1 MPTALMRLFSLLER
15 FTDGSFLLLCDKLF
29 FLFLPFLN
37 LDAQMKCSLTRYT
50 NFQSDLD
57 EPLEHVRRQLI
68 SERKHAL
75 GRKKLHLC
83 FKHLRQSKKLER
95 RKQKHFKVIIKSI
108 TRSFIM
114 LNTIKENENTSFANI
129 SIPFLIS
136 GCQEKGLYCEHDLC
150 CEHHLRKGMEISA
163 KLVFSFSF
171 IVFNIIKLLVM
182 LFIMKFIAQINIFK

>member
-1 MPTALMRLFSLLER
+1 MSTALMRLFNLLEKV
-15 FTDGSFLLLCDKLF
+15 TDGSFLLLCKTL
-29 FLFLPFLN
+29 LFLN
-37 LDAQMKCSLTRYT
+37 LDAQMKCSQKRYT

-57 EPLEHVRRQLI
+57 QPLERVRGQLI

-75 GRKKLHLC
+75 GRKKLRLR
-83 FKHLRQSKKLER
+83 FKHLRQSKKLEA

-114 LNTIKENENTSFANI
+114 LSTIKENENTSFANI
-129 SIPFLIS
+129 SIPFLRS
-136 GCQEKGLYCEHDLC
+136 GCQERDLYCEHDLC

-163 KLVFSFSF
+163 KLAFSFSF

>member
-1 MPTALMRLFSLLER
+1 MIAFRYVYSVNAFIQPARKSYRWQFFTFMQNVIFLEFGRSDEVFPKTIYQLPIRSWSALG
-15 FTDGSFLLLCDKLF
+15 T
-29 FLFLPFLN
+29 
-37 LDAQMKCSLTRYT
+37 CS
-50 NFQSDLD
+50 
-57 EPLEHVRRQLI
+57 RQLI

-75 GRKKLHLC
+75 GRKKLRLR
-83 FKHLRQSKKLER
+83 FKHLRQSKKLEA

-129 SIPFLIS
+129 SIPFLRS
-136 GCQEKGLYCEHDLC
+136 GCQERDLYCEHDLC

>member
-1 MPTALMRLFSLLER
+1 MSTALMRLFNLLER
-15 FTDGSFLLLCDKLF
+15 VTDGSFLLLCKTLF
-29 FLFLPFLN
+29 FLN
-37 LDAQMKCSLTRYT
+37 LDAQMKCSQKRYT

-57 EPLEHVRRQLI
+57 QPLERVRGQLI

-75 GRKKLHLC
+75 GRKKLRLR
-83 FKHLRQSKKLER
+83 FKHLRQSKKLEA

-114 LNTIKENENTSFANI
+114 LSTIKENENTSFANI
-129 SIPFLIS
+129 SIPFLRS
-136 GCQEKGLYCEHDLC
+136 GCQERDLYCE
-150 CEHHLRKGMEISA
+150 HLRKGMEISA
-163 KLVFSFSF
+163 KLAFSFSF

>member
-1 MPTALMRLFSLLER
+1 MSTALMRLFNLLER
-15 FTDGSFLLLCDKLF
+15 VTDGSFLLLCKTLF
-29 FLFLPFLN
+29 FLN
-37 LDAQMKCSLTRYT
+37 LDAQMKCAQKRYT

-57 EPLEHVRRQLI
+57 QPLEPVRRQLI

-75 GRKKLHLC
+75 GRKKLRLR
-83 FKHLRQSKKLER
+83 FKHLRQSKKLEA

-114 LNTIKENENTSFANI
+114 LNTIKENEDTSFANI
-129 SIPFLIS
+129 SIPLLRS
-136 GCQEKGLYCEHDLC
+136 GCQERDLYCEHDLC

-163 KLVFSFSF
+163 KLAFSFSF